1 MNKKLLTLVTVFAL
15 IVATI
20 IPAFATNENDKDTS
34 KHNDFKSYNYFSD
47 VPESHYAYQAIM
59 NMKSYGI
66 IAGYKDGTFKPNATV
81 SREEFATMMVN
92 ALQLHVNKKTT
103 SSFEDMKASGWAI
116 PYVEAAKPYLTGYKT
131 SSGFRFKPLD
141 PSVRED
147 MAVALVKALNKPL
160 GDVSLLSD
168 YADLNLISAN
178 LRPYVAAAVQSG
190 LMVGTIVDGKKY
202 FNPLTNLSRA
212 EAAQLLMNVID
223 EEKIIFDT
231 TEDKIIFDDII
242 YLAPVVT
249 VNADPTN
256 YKLLVSWNT
265 IKTNGIQGYKIVAS
279 KNDSTPMYPQNG
291 YYKWIT
297 NLDTSSQI
305 IQMGDAYYDGDFSK
319 FESGHTYYISVTAI
333 YKDKAV
339 PGNTIVIKMP

>member
-15 IVATI
+15 IVSTI
-20 IPAFATNENDKDTS
+20 IPAFATDKDYKDS
-34 KHNDFKSYNYFSD
+34 NDHNDFKSYNYFTD

-59 NMKSYGI
+59 TMKSYGI

-81 SREEFATMMVN
+81 SREEFASMMVN
-92 ALQLHVNKKTT
+92 ALQLEVNKKTS
-103 SSFEDMKASGWAI
+103 SSFEDMKSSAWAI

-160 GDVSLLSD
+160 GNVATLSD
-168 YADLNLISAN
+168 YADLDLISTN

-202 FNPLTNLSRA
+202 FNPLTNITRA
-212 EAAQLLMNVID
+212 ETAQLLMNVID

-231 TEDKIIFDDII
+231 VEDKIIFDDIV
-242 YLAPVVT
+242 YVAPVVA
-249 VNADPTN
+249 VNADLTHQ
-256 YKLLVSWNT
+256 KLIVSWNT
-265 IKTNGIQGYKIVAS
+265 IKSNGIQGYKIVAS
-279 KNDSTPMYPQNG
+279 RSDSTPIYPENG

-297 NLDTSSQI
+297 NLDANSETIRVGDSYSS
-305 IQMGDAYYDGDFSK
+305 GDFSK
-319 FESGHTYYISVTAI
+319 FESGVTYYISVTAV
-333 YKDKAV
+333 YKDKSV
-339 PGNTIVIKMP
+339 PGNTVVIKMP